1 MVSWSFTLQHR
12 ALRVTH
18 AISRNGQVI
27 MTRKNNELESKSRLE
42 VFNGVLAGRVFQLG
56 DEVMVGRQDET
67 ASLSASPDISLPDS
81 RVSRR
86 HARIFVKGGHYFL
99 EDLNSTNGTLVN
111 ARKVDPLEP
120 VRMRKGSN
128 VQVGETHLRFFTT
141 SRPETDNTDKRVSS
155 PWQSE
160 IGLNEQVFD
169 FSKPTNRTDD
179 GNKRT

>member
-1 MVSWSFTLQHR
+1 MTSKNSMLGSFFTL
-12 ALRVTH
+12 
-18 AISRNGQVI
+18 
-27 MTRKNNELESKSRLE
+27 E
-42 VFNGVLAGRVFQLG
+42 VLNSLLAGRVFQVENEMVIG
-56 DEVMVGRQDET
+56 RIDENEINST
-67 ASLSASPDISLPDS
+67 KLDISLPDS

-86 HARIFVKGGHYFL
+86 HARIFLKNGQYFL
-99 EDLNSTNGTLVN
+99 EDLNSTNGTLIN

-169 FSKPTNRTDD
+169 FSKTTNKTDD